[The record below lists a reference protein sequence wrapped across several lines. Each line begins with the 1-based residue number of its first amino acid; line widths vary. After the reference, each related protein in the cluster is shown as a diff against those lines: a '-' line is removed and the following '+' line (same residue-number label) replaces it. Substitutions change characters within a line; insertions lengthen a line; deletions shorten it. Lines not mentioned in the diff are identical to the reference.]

1 MNVITTTAQAADAGL
16 SDPERIAAV
25 LGSFVA
31 GGSMLKVTEMMLG
44 RRKNRADA
52 EKVLTDAMAAVVT
65 SAMSMLEPRDRDM
78 EAMRLRHQQEMKD
91 MRDQHAATTTRLSE
105 RIAGLEGQLQVV
117 LAENNQYRTALTLRE
132 AAYNTG
138 QTPVVAGE

>member
-1 MNVITTTAQAADAGL
+1 MNVITTTAQATEAGL
-16 SDPERIAAV
+16 SDPERIATV

-31 GGSMLKVTEMMLG
+31 GGSILKATEMLMG
-44 RRKNRADA
+44 RRKNRVDA
-52 EKVLTDAMAAVVT
+52 EKVLTDAMTSVVA
-65 SAMSMLEPRDRDM
+65 SAMSLLEPRERDM

-117 LAENNQYRTALTLRE
+117 LQENNQYRTALTLRE
-132 AAYNTG
+132 SGHITG
-138 QTPVVAGE
+138 QTPAVAGD